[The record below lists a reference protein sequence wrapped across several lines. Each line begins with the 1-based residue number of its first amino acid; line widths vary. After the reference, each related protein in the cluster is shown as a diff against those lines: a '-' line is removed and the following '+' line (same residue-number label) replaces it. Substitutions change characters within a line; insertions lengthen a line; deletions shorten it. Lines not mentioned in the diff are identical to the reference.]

1 MEAPKYYTSEEV
13 ANICR
18 VTVWTVREWIKAD
31 KIKGI
36 KRGRS
41 YLIAESDLRDF
52 LETKHG

>member
-1 MEAPKYYTSEEV
+1 MDERYYTADEV

-18 VTVWTVREWIKAD
+18 VTVETVREWLKAD
-31 KIKGI
+31 KINGI
-36 KRGRS
+36 KRGRG